1 MRYEIVGDRIVDL
14 SQMLEPGIPAP
25 VGFPDP
31 KLEFFKRMDEG
42 NVINVEKITFC
53 PHSGTHIDAPFQ
65 FVQDGITVEQ
75 VDPGVIMGTAV
86 VVDLRHLEDG
96 APIERSDVEKWE
108 KESGETI
115 REGDAVLLMTRFSRY
130 WELNDPEEKF
140 LNRKWPYITRSVADY
155 FLEKKIRLVG
165 VESMD
170 LDLIDPYDLSTSEFI
185 GHRTFLPN
193 GIYIIEN
200 LKNLEKIG
208 KPRCSIIASPLKIKG
223 ATGSPVRV
231 IAIV

>member
-1 MRYEIVGDRIVDL
+1 MRYEIQGNRVIDL

-31 KLEFFKRMDEG
+31 QLEFFKRMDQG
-42 NVINVEKITFC
+42 DVINVEKITFC
-53 PHSGTHIDAPFQ
+53 PHSGTHMDAPFH
-65 FVQDGITVEQ
+65 FVKDRITVEQ
-75 VDPGVIMGTAV
+75 ADPGVIAGSAV
-86 VVDLRHLEDG
+86 VVDLRHKEDG
-96 APIERSDVEKWE
+96 APIEKKDVTDWEERTGEK
-108 KESGETI
+108 I
-115 REGDAVLLMTRFSRY
+115 REGDAVLLMTGFSRY
-130 WELNDPEEKF
+130 WELNDKEEKF
-140 LNRKWPYITRSVADY
+140 LLKKWPYITRSVADY

-170 LDLIDPYDLSTSEFI
+170 LDLIDPFDLSSSEFI

-200 LKNLEKIG
+200 LTNLDQIG
-208 KPRCSIIASPLKIKG
+208 QTRCSIIASPLKIKG